1 MRTATDRIPTLLDRI
16 GNTPLFA
23 LTSLDVSIRPGV
35 RILAKAEF
43 LNPGGSIKDRPALNM
58 IQEAERREEI
68 GPGKAILEATSGNTG
83 IALAM
88 IGAARGYEVV
98 LCLPA
103 NASQERLA
111 TLRAYGARLVL
122 TDPGEMIDGAIHEA
136 RALYARSPER
146 WYYPNQYANDD
157 NWKAHYHTTAPEIL
171 AQTQGRIT
179 HFVAGLGTSG
189 TFVGTGRALREARPD
204 VRLVSMQPDSPWH
217 GLEGLKHMGS
227 ALVPA
232 IYDDGLADEN
242 VTIETEEAQATAR
255 AMARRLGIF
264 AGVSSGANVAAALRI
279 ARTLESGTI
288 VTVLCDGGERYMS
301 DSFWNEE

>member
-1 MRTATDRIPTLLDRI
+1 MRTAADRMPTLLDRI

-23 LTSLDVSIRPGV
+23 LTSLDASIRPGV
-35 RILAKAEF
+35 RILAKAEYF
-43 LNPGGSIKDRPALNM
+43 NPGGSVKDRPALKM
-58 IQEAERREEI
+58 IQEAERRGEI
-68 GPGKAILEATSGNTG
+68 GQEMSILEATSGNTG

-88 IGAARGYEVV
+88 IGAARGYKVV

-103 NASQERLA
+103 NASRERLA

-136 RALYARSPER
+136 RAMYARSPEL
-146 WYYPNQYANDD
+146 WFYPDQYANPD
-157 NWKAHYHTTAPEIL
+157 NWRAHFHTTGPEIL
-171 AQTQGRIT
+171 AQTKGRIT
-179 HFVAGLGTSG
+179 HFVAGIGTSG
-189 TFVGTGRALREARPD
+189 TFLGTGRALRASLPEI
-204 VRLVSMQPDSPWH
+204 RLVSVQPDSPWH
-217 GLEGLKHMGS
+217 GLEGLKHMES

-232 IYDDGLADEN
+232 IYDDTLADEN
-242 VTIETEEAQATAR
+242 ITIETEEAQSTTR
-255 AMARRLGIF
+255 FMARKLGIF

-279 ARTLESGTI
+279 ARTLETGTI